1 MHESMLQLKT
11 WKIMLNANAT
21 NNLFNIMKGAI
32 NTNAL
37 VLPDLSLNLRVPCQ
51 RQSIYALDHLKNL
64 KFIRTRSQP
73 LNIHFIT

>member
-1 MHESMLQLKT
+1 MHETMLQLKT

-32 NTNAL
+32 NTNSL
-37 VLPDLSLNLRVPCQ
+37 VLPDLQLNLRVRRQ
-51 RQSIYALDHLKNL
+51 RQSIYALGHLKNL

-73 LNIHFIT
+73 LNIHFTT